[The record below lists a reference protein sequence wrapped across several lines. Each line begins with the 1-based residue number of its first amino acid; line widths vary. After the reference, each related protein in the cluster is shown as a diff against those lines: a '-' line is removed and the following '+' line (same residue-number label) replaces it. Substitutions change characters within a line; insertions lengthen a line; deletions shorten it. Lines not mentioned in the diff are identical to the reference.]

1 MSTEETDAKNTDAGQ
16 GRDIGSGGYPEE
28 QPGGANPGPQKS
40 GSGGGGEEKPA
51 QSGNQDSDPAAA
63 TGNPGAAGGE
73 G

>member
-16 GRDIGSGGYPEE
+16 GRDIGSGYPEE
-28 QPGGANPGPQKS
+28 QPGGANPGPEKTGS
-40 GSGGGGEEKPA
+40 GSGEEKPA